1 MKKIILL
8 ITCSYLLTIAYTQ
21 PRQQVQHKQLQD
33 IGLDTWTYN
42 NNKIELTN
50 QTDTTTIVHKG
61 DLYFETT
68 PKKYISVQST
78 SAKKFTILP
87 EKTIRRINIINYTE
101 DNTAIISVIKGKA
114 LINYNNKTYK
124 VPQGYTMNIS
134 KEVKIWENKDLKS
147 DTTWLTDNI
156 YSAGLPIHITI
167 NKIARYYGYTTIF
180 LREPKLN
187 WITDSDLYTSNV
199 IDELNS
205 ITGRKNENFKY
216 KIKGKTITIY

>member
-1 MKKIILL
+1 
-8 ITCSYLLTIAYTQ
+8 
-21 PRQQVQHKQLQD
+21 
-33 IGLDTWTYN
+33 
-42 NNKIELTN
+42 
-50 QTDTTTIVHKG
+50 
-61 DLYFETT
+61 
-68 PKKYISVQST
+68 
-78 SAKKFTILP
+78 
-87 EKTIRRINIINYTE
+87 
-101 DNTAIISVIKGKA
+101 
-114 LINYNNKTYK
+114 
-124 VPQGYTMNIS
+124 MNIS